1 MEYRSVGMLGR
12 RDTVRIGFVDHHLNN
27 YHADKFL
34 ALLRGPLKDLGAE
47 VTGAWESDPV
57 GDDWCAK
64 NLVPRLESAKEVAEQ
79 SDAII
84 ILAPDNI
91 DDHLKLCREVLP
103 FGKPTA
109 IDKALA
115 FNLRDAKE
123 IVKLAKRH
131 NTPITSSSA
140 LAFAVELEDMLPE
153 ITKTPSEVWATGMGE
168 WKNYGLHTLSMVLRI
183 MGPGIKRLADTG
195 TDSSRMVTLDYGNGR
210 VGFVTVRWS
219 DSMWEQF
226 PWVLGVRLTHEKF
239 LQTTIRD
246 YDGFYANLMRHVVQ
260 FFKTGTGGFPGE
272 LAMELVAV
280 LECADK
286 SRALEGSWVKL

>member
-1 MEYRSVGMLGR
+1 M
-12 RDTVRIGFVDHHLNN
+12 RIGFVDHHLNN

-34 ALLRGPLKDLGAE
+34 ALLRGPLNDLGAE
-47 VTGAWESDPV
+47 VTAAWESDRK

-64 NLVPRLESAKEVAEQ
+64 NVVPRLGSAKEVAEQ

-103 FGKPTA
+103 LGKPTA

-115 FNLRDAKE
+115 FNLKDAKE
-123 IVKLAKRH
+123 IVELANRH

-140 LAFAVELEDMLPE
+140 LAFAVELEDLMPQVTE
-153 ITKTPSEVWATGMGE
+153 TPSEVWATGMGE

-183 MGPGIKRLADTG
+183 MGPGIKRLCDTG
-195 TDSSRMVTLDYGNGR
+195 TDSSRMVTLDYGDGR
-210 VGFVTVRWS
+210 KGFVMVRWS
-219 DSMWEQF
+219 DNMWEAF
-226 PWVLGVRLTHEKF
+226 PWVLGIRLSHEKL
-239 LQTTIRD
+239 LQTTIKD
-246 YDGFYANLMRHVVQ
+246 YDGFYANLMRHLVQ
-260 FFKTGTGGFPGE
+260 FFKDGTGGFPGE

-280 LECADK
+280 LENADK
-286 SRALEGSWVKL
+286 SRALDGGWVTL

>member
-1 MEYRSVGMLGR
+1 MRV
-12 RDTVRIGFVDHHLNN
+12 GFVDHHLNN

-57 GDDWCAK
+57 GEDWCAK
-64 NLVPRLESAKEVAEQ
+64 NAVPRLGSAREVAEQ
-79 SDAII
+79 SDAVI

-91 DDHLKLCREVLP
+91 DNHPKLCRDVLP

-115 FNLRDAKE
+115 FNLADAKE
-123 IVKLAKRH
+123 IVELANRH

-140 LAFAVELEDMLPE
+140 LAFAVELEEMLPQV
-153 ITKTPSEVWATGMGE
+153 TNTPLEVWATGMGE

-183 MGPGIKRLADTG
+183 MGPGIKRLIDTG
-195 TDSSRMVTLDYGNGR
+195 ADSSRMVTLDYGDR
-210 VGFVTVRWS
+210 KAFVMVRWS
-219 DSMWEQF
+219 DNMWEAF
-226 PWVLGVRLTHEKF
+226 PWVLGIRLSHEKF

-246 YDGFYANLMRHVVQ
+246 YDGFYANLMRHVIE
-260 FFKTGTGGFPGE
+260 FFKTGEGGFLGE

-280 LECADK
+280 LESADR
-286 SRALEGSWVKL
+286 SRALDGSWVKLEA